1 MTIPANVT
9 IICGRLVERGAM
21 WDSEKLGITVLI
33 ENDEKL
39 ANLTPVV
46 LLTEVFPVMLYLV
59 TPWKGGILCQ
69 SFATPSPY

>member
-9 IICGRLVERGAM
+9 IICGRLVEGGAM

-39 ANLTPVV
+39 ARV
-46 LLTEVFPVMLYLV
+46 LPL
-59 TPWKGGILCQ
+59 K
-69 SFATPSPY
+69 

>member
-39 ANLTPVV
+39 ARV
-46 LLTEVFPVMLYLV
+46 LPL
-59 TPWKGGILCQ
+59 K
-69 SFATPSPY
+69 